1 MLLSGSERFA
11 GVTDIELIVK
21 TVKLMPLVFTPL
33 VFTTTFPVDAPLGT
47 GTTIWLAPQ
56 LVGVAVTPL
65 NLTVLV
71 PCVVPK
77 FAPEIVT
84 DIPTAPNVGD
94 KLAILGVGLT
104 VKLFP
109 LLAIPPT
116 ITTTLPVVAAV
127 GTDALIEVAL
137 HELIVVALVPLNC
150 TELPAWVVP
159 NPVPVIVTEAPTA
172 PEVGDKLVMLGAV
185 TVNGLPALAI
195 PPTVTMTLPVVAPV
209 GTAALIDVALHE
221 VIVVAVVPLN
231 CTELVLWLVPK
242 PVPVIVTEM
251 PAPPVTGD
259 KVVIL
264 GAVTVNG
271 LPLLTTPPTVTTML
285 PVVAPVGT
293 AALIDVALHR
303 VIVVAVVPLNF
314 TVLVPWVVPKPLPVI
329 VTDVPAPPEVG
340 DRLVM
345 LGAAIARIGM
355 KRNARNVTNA
365 VARVSI

>member
-1 MLLSGSERFA
+1 
-11 GVTDIELIVK
+11 
-21 TVKLMPLVFTPL
+21 
-33 VFTTTFPVDAPLGT
+33 
-47 GTTIWLAPQ
+47 
-56 LVGVAVTPL
+56 L

-231 CTELVLWLVPK
+231 CTELVL
-242 PVPVIVTEM
+242 
-251 PAPPVTGD
+251 
-259 KVVIL
+259 
-264 GAVTVNG
+264 
-271 LPLLTTPPTVTTML
+271 
-285 PVVAPVGT
+285 
-293 AALIDVALHR
+293 
-303 VIVVAVVPLNF
+303 
-314 TVLVPWVVPKPLPVI
+314 
-329 VTDVPAPPEVG
+329 
-340 DRLVM
+340 
-345 LGAAIARIGM
+345 
-355 KRNARNVTNA
+355 
-365 VARVSI
+365 